1 MTAPSS
7 RPANPYAAEIVAE
20 CLKLLRAPEFIF
32 PTLVLPVAFYTMF
45 AVILPGSD
53 QNAPYLLATFGVFAV
68 MGPALF
74 GFGAG
79 VAQER
84 ERGWLKLKRAVPAPA
99 PAYIVA
105 KTVATLIMA
114 AAGLVLVYVAAG
126 FLAGV
131 TLERA
136 TWALLLGVHILA
148 ALPFVFAG
156 LTLGFLLGANGAVA
170 AANLLFLALAVLG
183 GLWIPIVVFP
193 DLMQQIAWATPS
205 FHLAEIALSAAG
217 QAGERPVGLHLAI
230 IAAMTAGLALTA
242 ALTWLRQR

>member
-1 MTAPSS
+1 MART
-7 RPANPYAAEIVAE
+7 ANPYAAEISAE
-20 CLKLLRAPEFIF
+20 CLKLMRAPEFIL
-32 PTLVLPVAFYTMF
+32 PTLVLPVVFYTMF
-45 AVILPGSD
+45 AVILPGSN

-99 PAYIVA
+99 FAYIAA

-114 AAGLVLVYVAAG
+114 AAGLALVYASAG
-126 FLAGV
+126 LLAGV
-131 TLERA
+131 ALERS
-136 TWALLLGVHILA
+136 TWALLLAVHILA

-156 LTLGFLLGANGAVA
+156 LTLGFLMGTNAAVA
-170 AANLLFLALAVLG
+170 AANLLFLALALLG

-193 DLMQQIAWATPS
+193 DIMQQIAWAFPS
-205 FHLAEIALSAAG
+205 FHLAEIALVASGAG
-217 QAGERPVGLHLAI
+217 GDRPVGLHLAVL
-230 IAAMTAGLALTA
+230 AAMTAGLALTA
-242 ALTWLRQR
+242 TLAWLRQR

>member
-1 MTAPSS
+1 MTRS
-7 RPANPYAAEIVAE
+7 ANPYAAEIGAE
-20 CLKLLRAPEFIF
+20 CLKLVRAPEFII
-32 PTLVLPVAFYTMF
+32 PTLILPVAFYSMF
-45 AVILPGSD
+45 AVIVPGSN

-84 ERGWLKLKRAVPAPA
+84 ERGWLKLKRAAPA
-99 PAYIVA
+99 PAFAYITA

-114 AAGLVLVYVAAG
+114 AAGLALVYAAAG

-131 TLERA
+131 ELART
-136 TWALLLGVHILA
+136 TWALLMTVHILS

-170 AANLLFLALAVLG
+170 AANLIFLALALLG
-183 GLWIPIVVFP
+183 GLWIPITVFP
-193 DLMQQIAWATPS
+193 DMMQHMAWALPS
-205 FHLAEIALSAAG
+205 FHLAEIALAAG
-217 QAGERPVGLHLAI
+217 GQPGDRPVGVHLA
-230 IAAMTAGLALTA
+230 ALSAMTGALALTA
-242 ALTWLRQR
+242 AFAWLRQR

>member
-1 MTAPSS
+1 MA
-7 RPANPYAAEIVAE
+7 RIANPYAAEIGAE
-20 CLKLLRAPEFIF
+20 CLKLMRAPEFIL
-32 PTLVLPVAFYTMF
+32 PTLVLPVVFYTMF
-45 AVILPGSD
+45 AVILPGSN

-99 PAYIVA
+99 FAYIAA

-114 AAGLVLVYVAAG
+114 AAGLALVYASAG
-126 FLAGV
+126 LLAGV
-131 TLERA
+131 ALERS
-136 TWALLLGVHILA
+136 TWALLLAVHILA

-156 LTLGFLLGANGAVA
+156 LTLGFLMGTNAAVA
-170 AANLLFLALAVLG
+170 AANLLFLALALLG

-193 DLMQQIAWATPS
+193 DIMQQIAWAFPS
-205 FHLAEIALSAAG
+205 FHLAEVALAASG
-217 QAGERPVGLHLAI
+217 AGGDRPVGLHLAVL
-230 IAAMTAGLALTA
+230 AAMTAGLALTA
-242 ALTWLRQR
+242 TMAWLRQR

>member
-1 MTAPSS
+1 MART
-7 RPANPYAAEIVAE
+7 ANPFIAEIGAE
-20 CLKLLRAPEFIF
+20 CLKLMRAPEFIA
-32 PTLVLPVAFYTMF
+32 PTLILPTVFYTMF
-45 AVILPGSD
+45 AVIIPGSS

-99 PAYIVA
+99 FAFILA
-105 KTVATLIMA
+105 KTIATLLMA
-114 AAGLVLVYVAAG
+114 AAGLALVYASAG

-131 TLERA
+131 ELERS
-136 TWALLLGVHILA
+136 TWALLLTVHILS

-156 LTLGFLLGANGAVA
+156 LTLGFLMGANAAVA
-170 AANLLFLALAVLG
+170 AANLVFLALALLG

-193 DLMQQIAWATPS
+193 DIMQQMAWAVPS
-205 FHLAEIALSAAG
+205 YHLAEIALAASG
-217 QAGERPVGLHLAI
+217 AGGTRPVGLHLAVVT
-230 IAAMTAGLALTA
+230 AMTGGFALAATFA
-242 ALTWLRQR
+242 WLRQR

>member
-1 MTAPSS
+1 MSART
-7 RPANPYAAEIVAE
+7 NPYIAEIGAE
-20 CLKLLRAPEFIF
+20 CLKLVRAPEFIL
-32 PTLVLPVAFYTMF
+32 PTLVLPVAFYAMF
-45 AVILPGSD
+45 AVIVPGSN

-84 ERGWLKLKRAVPAPA
+84 ERGWLKLKRAVPAA
-99 PAYIVA
+99 DFAYIAA
-105 KTVATLIMA
+105 KTAATLIMA
-114 AAGLVLVYVAAG
+114 AASLALVYAAAG

-131 TLERA
+131 ALQRS
-136 TWALLLGVHILA
+136 TWALLLAVHILA

-170 AANLLFLALAVLG
+170 AANLIFLALALLG

-193 DLMQQIAWATPS
+193 ELMQQIAWALPS
-205 FHLAEIALSAAG
+205 FHLAEIALAASG
-217 QAGERPVGLHLAI
+217 QPGERPVGLHIAVL
-230 IAAMTAGLALTA
+230 AAMTGALALTA
-242 ALTWLRQR
+242 TLTWLRQR